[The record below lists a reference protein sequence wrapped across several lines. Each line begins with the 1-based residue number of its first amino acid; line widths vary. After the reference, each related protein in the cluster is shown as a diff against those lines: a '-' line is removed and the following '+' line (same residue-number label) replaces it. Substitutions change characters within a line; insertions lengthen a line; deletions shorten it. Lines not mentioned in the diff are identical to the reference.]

1 MKKLRSILSALA
13 TLRRVPSAAIA
24 EAWDFIAET
33 ASLVEDEDRG
43 GKVVPQASIDLI
55 DNIIRAVIGIAKD
68 DEDKAASPGK
78 ADKPAS

>member
-24 EAWDFIAET
+24 EAWNFIAET
-33 ASLVEDEDRG
+33 AALAEDEDRG

-55 DNIIRAVIGIAKD
+55 DSIIGAVISLAKD
-68 DEDKAASPGK
+68 DEDKATKPGK
-78 ADKPAS
+78 ADKP